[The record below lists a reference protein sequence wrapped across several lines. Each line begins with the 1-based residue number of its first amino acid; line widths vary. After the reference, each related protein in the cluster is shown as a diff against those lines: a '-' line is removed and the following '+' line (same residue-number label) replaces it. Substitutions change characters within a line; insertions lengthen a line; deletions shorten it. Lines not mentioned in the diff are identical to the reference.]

1 MESRQTWEKQ
11 LCMSGLRVTHA
22 CYEREHHCDA
32 GDGADSARLVLA
44 LHGCADIRAP
54 GVQLHVDSTVSGL
67 FYIPEGSQYHII
79 WTGAPQIEYI
89 IFGIRAR
96 QDDTENL
103 VRYGMQSICPDNMD
117 AIRAYARKIAS
128 LFASGDPV
136 CRVRAIGEYYRMY
149 AEILPHL
156 IPEQNAHIPPAVT
169 AARAYIEAH
178 YAEEFSMDTLAA
190 AVCISESRLFHLFRQ
205 TLGTTPV
212 RYRTS
217 VRVRHAAA
225 ELRGGNR
232 PTEEIAHL
240 CGFHSAAYLRECFRR
255 ELGLTPGEYRAM
267 NGRSHS
273 NG

>member
-128 LFASGDPV
+128 LFASGNIIGCTQRSCRTSFPNRMRTFLLPSRQHGHTLRRIMPRSFPWTRWPQPSASANPV
-136 CRVRAIGEYYRMY
+136 CFICSARHSA
-149 AEILPHL
+149 PHL
-156 IPEQNAHIPPAVT
+156 YAT
-169 AARAYIEAH
+169 APLSVFVMR
-178 YAEEFSMDTLAA
+178 
-190 AVCISESRLFHLFRQ
+190 RQ
-205 TLGTTPV
+205 
-212 RYRTS
+212 S
-217 VRVRHAAA
+217 CA
-225 ELRGGNR
+225 
-232 PTEEIAHL
+232 EEIARQRKLHTSADSTPPHI
-240 CGFHSAAYLRECFRR
+240 CGNASD
-255 ELGLTPGEYRAM
+255 GSWG
-267 NGRSHS
+267 
-273 NG
+273 